1 VSTELL
7 VASPELA
14 DVAVREG
21 RGRPSYLI
29 VSCLAFLAVV
39 LAMALA
45 PVVIHQDPNTQNLFK
60 ALATPQPGHLLG
72 TDSLGRDVLIR
83 LVFGARTAVIGP
95 IIIAVGAM
103 IIGSVFGLLA
113 GYKGGW
119 FDAII
124 LRFVDLMY
132 ALPGLLVAMVVVG
145 VVGGGYAWSV
155 ALLTLLYSPTDIR
168 IIRAATL
175 EQRVLPYVEA
185 SRVLGLSQTRIMAR
199 VIWPNILPLIVA
211 NTFLHFAYALV
222 SLAALSFLGLGV
234 SPSTPDWGRMLADG
248 RTHLFDDPA
257 IALAPAF
264 MLVLTAASMNLVGD
278 WLFEKLSERG
288 RAR

>member
-1 VSTELL
+1 L
-7 VASPELA
+7 VAAPELA

-21 RGRPSYLI
+21 RRPSYLI
-29 VSCLAFLAVV
+29 GACFLFLGVVAV
-39 LAMALA
+39 MALA
-45 PVVIHQDPNTQNLFK
+45 PLVIRTDPNSQDLFH
-60 ALATPQPGHLLG
+60 ALATPQPGHWLG
-72 TDSLGRDVLIR
+72 TDNLGRDVLIR
-83 LVFGARTAVIGP
+83 VVFGVPTAVIGP

-103 IIGSVFGLLA
+103 IIGSVFGLVA

-119 FDAII
+119 FDAVI

-155 ALLTLLYSPTDIR
+155 ALLTVLYSPTDIR

-175 EQRVLPYVEA
+175 EQRTLPYVEA
-185 SRVLGLSQTRIMAR
+185 SRVLGIPQVRIMAT

-234 SPSTPDWGRMLADG
+234 SPATPDWGRMLADG
-248 RTHLFDDPA
+248 RTHLFDDPV
-257 IALAPAF
+257 IVLAPAA

-288 RAR
+288 RAQ

>member
-1 VSTELL
+1 VTSEIL
-7 VASPELA
+7 VAAPELA
-14 DVAVREG
+14 DVTVGER
-21 RGRPSYLI
+21 RRPSYLI
-29 VSCLAFLAVV
+29 AACFTFLGVV
-39 LAMALA
+39 AAMALA
-45 PVVIHQDPNTQNLFK
+45 PLVVHTDPNTQNLLH
-60 ALATPQPGHLLG
+60 ALAAPGASHWLG
-72 TDSLGRDVLIR
+72 TDNLGRDVLIR
-83 LVFGARTAVIGP
+83 LIFGARTAVIGP

-103 IIGSVFGLLA
+103 IIGSVFGLIA

-119 FDAII
+119 FDAVI

-155 ALLTLLYSPTDIR
+155 ALLTVLYSPTDIR
-168 IIRAATL
+168 IVRAATL
-175 EQRVLPYVEA
+175 EQRALPYVEA
-185 SRVLGLSQTRIMAR
+185 SRVLGIPQARIMAT

-248 RTHLFDDPA
+248 RTHLFDDPV
-257 IALAPAF
+257 IALAPAV